1 MTGPADTLAVSGGTG
16 AKRRGARFSLARR
29 FLARLATQ
37 VEHGQLLIQT
47 PAGETLQRVG
57 PRPGPSATLTLARW
71 RAVRRLLLGGD
82 IGFAEAY
89 MDGDWSTPDL
99 AALIELAARNHRT
112 MYASLNGSR
121 LARWANRLGHL
132 RSANTRRGSRRNIP
146 AHYDL
151 GNEFYAA
158 WLDAGM
164 TYSSGLYADARTSL
178 EEAQAAKQDLA
189 IEALAPREGQSVLE
203 IGCGWGGLAE
213 RLARE
218 RGCRVTGLTLSPA
231 QLAYARERMADL
243 CASGRADLRL
253 EDYRDC
259 TGTFDRIVSI
269 EMLEAVGREYW
280 PAYFATIRD
289 RLRRGGIAALQ
300 VITMAEDRYA
310 AYERGADFIQRHV
323 FPGGML
329 PSDSVMRA
337 QIAAAGL
344 RLDHV
349 TRFGASYARTLG
361 DWQTRFQSAWPRL
374 RAMGLD
380 LRFKRKWEYY
390 LAYCEAGFR
399 AGAIDVGLY
408 RVRRPGPVTE
418 AVRC

>member
-1 MTGPADTLAVSGGTG
+1 MTGPADTLLVSGDAG
-16 AKRRGARFSLARR
+16 AARRSARLSLARR

-47 PAGETLQRVG
+47 PAGETIQRAG
-57 PRPGPSATLTLARW
+57 PKPGPSATLTLARW

-99 AALIELAARNHRT
+99 AALIELAARNHET
-112 MYASLNGSR
+112 MYASLGGIR
-121 LARWANRLGHL
+121 LARWANRIRHI
-132 RSANTRRGSRRNIP
+132 RRANTRRGSRRNIP

-151 GNEFYAA
+151 GNEFYSA
-158 WLDAGM
+158 WLDPGM
-164 TYSSGLYADARTSL
+164 TYSAGLYADARTSL
-178 EEAQAAKQDLA
+178 EEAQAAKQDLV
-189 IEALAPREGQSVLE
+189 IDALSLRGGESVLE

-231 QLAYARERMADL
+231 QLAFARERMADV
-243 CASGRADLRL
+243 CAHGSIEFRL
-253 EDYRDC
+253 QDYRDR
-259 TGTFDRIVSI
+259 TGSFDRIVAI

-280 PAYFATIRD
+280 PAYFAAIRD
-289 RLRRGGIAALQ
+289 RLRLGGIAALQ

-310 AYERGADFIQRHV
+310 AYERGADFIQRHI

-344 RLDHV
+344 RLDRV

-361 DWQTRFQSAWPRL
+361 DWQARFQSAWPRL
-374 RAMGLD
+374 RAMGFD

-408 RVRRPGPVTE
+408 RVSRPGSMTE
-418 AVRC
+418 AA